1 MKYDFYDHVKIHVKA
16 GKGGDG
22 AISFHREKYISH
34 GGPDGGDGGHGG
46 NIIFKVDSNI
56 DTLIDFK
63 INRIFKAENGK
74 NGTGDKFHGANGEDL
89 VILVPPG
96 TIIKDYE
103 TGKVI
108 KDLSDCPEFIGA
120 KGGRGGWGNRHFA
133 TATRQAPHFAKTGLD
148 GEEKDLVLE
157 LKMLADVGFVGMPS
171 VGKSTLLSTI
181 SQARPK
187 IAAYHFTTLF
197 PMLGVVRVENEGKGF
212 VAADIPGLI
221 EGASSGL
228 GLGFDFLRHVDRC
241 RLIVHVIDI
250 ASTEGRD
257 PIDDMEKIN
266 EELRLYNPELAKRPQ
281 IIAANKIDAI
291 YDEDN
296 SYKKELEAYCKKNSL
311 DYYYISA
318 ATGEGT
324 KELCYAIYEKLQTLP
339 PIEIYESEYEE
350 EERKTLI
357 PTDIEVHKE
366 KDMWIVEG
374 LWLKKLMTGVNM
386 DDYESISYFNL
397 MLKNNGVYDKM
408 KELGIEDGDE
418 VSIYGLE
425 FDMID

>member
-22 AISFHREKYISH
+22 SISFHREKYISH
-34 GGPDGGDGGHGG
+34 GGPDGGDGGNGG
-46 NIIFKVDSNI
+46 NIVFVVDTNI
-56 DTLIDFK
+56 NTLVDFK
-63 INRIFKAENGK
+63 INRIYKAENGG
-74 NGTGDKFHGANGEDL
+74 NGAGDKYHGANGKDC

-96 TIIKDYE
+96 TIIKDAE
-103 TGKVI
+103 SDKII
-108 KDLSDCPEFIGA
+108 KDMSDCTSFIGA

-133 TATRQAPHFAKTGLD
+133 TATRQTPHFAKTGLE
-148 GEEKDLVLE
+148 GEEKDLILE

-181 SQARPK
+181 SEAKPK
-187 IAAYHFTTLF
+187 IAAYHFTTLH
-197 PMLGVVRVENEGKGF
+197 PMLGVVKIGDEGKGF
-212 VAADIPGLI
+212 VCADIPGLI

-241 RLIVHVIDI
+241 RLVVHIVDI
-250 ASTEGRD
+250 ASTEGCN
-257 PIDDMEKIN
+257 PLNDMKIINN
-266 EELRLYNPELAKRPQ
+266 ELSIYSPSLAKRPQ
-281 IIAANKIDAI
+281 IVVGNKIDVL
-291 YDEDN
+291 DEN
-296 SYKKELEAYCKKNSL
+296 SNYKDEFEQYCKDNNL
-311 DYYYISA
+311 PLYYISA
-318 ATGEGT
+318 ATGQGT
-324 KELCYAIYEKLQTLP
+324 KELCNAIFALLQTLP

-350 EERKTLI
+350 YEKQMLI
-357 PTDIEVHKE
+357 PTDITTYKE
-366 KDMWIVEG
+366 NGMWIVEG
-374 LWLKKLMTGVNM
+374 EWLKRLMTGVNM

-408 KELGIEDGDE
+408 KSLGIMDGDE

>member
-22 AISFHREKYISH
+22 SISFHREKYISH
-34 GGPDGGDGGHGG
+34 GGPDGGDGGNGG
-46 NIIFKVDSNI
+46 NIVFVVDTNI
-56 DTLIDFK
+56 NTLVDFK
-63 INRIFKAENGK
+63 INRIYKAEGGK
-74 NGTGDKFHGANGEDL
+74 NGAGDKYHGANGKDCT
-89 VILVPPG
+89 ILVPPG
-96 TIIKDYE
+96 TIIKDAE
-103 TGKVI
+103 TGKII
-108 KDLSDCPEFIGA
+108 KDMSDCDSFIGA
-120 KGGRGGWGNRHFA
+120 KGGRGGWGNKHFA
-133 TATRQAPHFAKTGLD
+133 TATRQAPHFAKTGLE
-148 GEEKDLVLE
+148 GEEKDLILE

-181 SQARPK
+181 SEARPK
-187 IAAYHFTTLF
+187 IAAYHFTTLH
-197 PMLGVVRVENEGKGF
+197 PMLGVVKIGNEGQGF
-212 VAADIPGLI
+212 VCADIPGLI

-241 RLIVHVIDI
+241 RLIVHIVDI

-257 PIDDMEKIN
+257 PLEDMRTIN
-266 EELRLYNPELAKRPQ
+266 NELSIYSPGLATRPQ
-281 IIAANKIDAI
+281 IVVGNKIDALNEGSI
-291 YDEDN
+291 Y
-296 SYKKELEAYCKKNSL
+296 KEKFEEYCKENNL
-311 DYYYISA
+311 PLYYISA

-324 KELCYAIYEKLQTLP
+324 KELCYAIFQKLQTLP

-350 EERKTLI
+350 FEKQTLV
-357 PTDIEVHKE
+357 PTDIFVHKE

-374 LWLKKLMTGVNM
+374 EWLKRLMTGVNM

-408 KELGIEDGDE
+408 KSLGIEDGDE